1 MRSFR
6 YLFIFILFIPISIVL
21 ALTDKVY
28 IGGENIGIDVKTNGI
43 LVVGLYKINNEL
55 INKDSNISTGD
66 YIIEI
71 NNKKIYKIDDFIR
84 EIYDSEDK
92 NNINIKLKRNNELI
106 DTHINVIYDDNEY
119 KTGLYLKDNISGI
132 GTLSFIDPNNNRFFA
147 LGHQIEDINTNKII
161 DISSGNIYY
170 SYITSIN
177 RSDNG
182 DIGEKNADTDP
193 NQTYGIINSNTKSG
207 IFGEYTNNY
216 TSKELFEVASIDEIK
231 LGSAKI
237 RTVTSGEDVKE
248 YDINI
253 DHIDKKDEY
262 KNILFSVTDEE
273 LISKTGGIVQG
284 MSGSPII
291 QNNKLIGVINYV
303 IVNDCRKGYGIFAI
317 NMLKEAEKE

>member
-1 MRSFR
+1 M
-6 YLFIFILFIPISIVL
+6 
-21 ALTDKVY
+21 
-28 IGGENIGIDVKTNGI
+28 
-43 LVVGLYKINNEL
+43 
-55 INKDSNISTGD
+55 
-66 YIIEI
+66 
-71 NNKKIYKIDDFIR
+71 
-84 EIYDSEDK
+84 
-92 NNINIKLKRNNELI
+92 
-106 DTHINVIYDDNEY
+106 
-119 KTGLYLKDNISGI
+119 
-132 GTLSFIDPNNNRFFA
+132 
-147 LGHQIEDINTNKII
+147 GHQIEDINTNKII
-161 DISSGNIYY
+161 DIFSGNIYY

-207 IFGEYTNNY
+207 IYGEYTDNY
-216 TSKELFEVASIDEIK
+216 DAKELFEVASINEIK

-237 RTVTSGEDVKE
+237 RTVTSGEEVKE

-273 LISKTGGIVQG
+273 LIAKTGGIVQG

-291 QNNKLIGVINYV
+291 QNDKLIGVVNYV
-303 IVNDCRKGYGIFAI
+303 LVNDCKKGYGIFAI